1 MLALD
6 RDGVGGG
13 FEGGVGPSLLGVG
26 ALLLAL
32 LGLGE
37 GGCGSDLV
45 EGPGLAGLLLLQL
58 LESCLETKTARAP
71 EALDA
76 ASRADLILSSASAL
90 ETEQVDS
97 LSTRLSVAGSEG
109 SAGSVGSAD
118 SSSWNS

>member
-1 MLALD
+1 M
-6 RDGVGGG
+6 GGG
-13 FEGGVGPSLLGVG
+13 LEGGLLGVG

-37 GGCGSDLV
+37 GGSGSDLV

-109 SAGSVGSAD
+109 SAGSAGSEGSAD
-118 SSSWNS
+118 SSSSWNS